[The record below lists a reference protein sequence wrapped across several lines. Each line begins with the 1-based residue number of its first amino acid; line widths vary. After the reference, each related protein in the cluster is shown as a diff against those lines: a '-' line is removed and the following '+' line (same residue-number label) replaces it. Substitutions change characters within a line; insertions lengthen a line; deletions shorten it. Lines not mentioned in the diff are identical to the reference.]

1 MGRAVVRSTRRRCT
15 QIGNLATRR
24 MIRAVGDRAAS
35 ERWCLVT
42 PSPKS
47 RPSGEGANDAVVRI
61 VLSSAATSSRVP
73 DGAPSRW
80 GNVGTIR
87 QRRYRSKFALGLFG
101 ELSRH
106 RLTPPRG
113 PGQVLRIGSNRY
125 AWVAVPR
132 RQLCCRTN
140 HGDRRRVWNP
150 PRLHLSAPIGGSGG
164 HVVTGP
170 VHPRKQ
176 RSSAGPC
183 VEASVSRMIHF
194 ALLRTT
200 GPHYDR
206 PLARRTG
213 EAGE

>member
-15 QIGNLATRR
+15 RIGNLATRR

-42 PSPKS
+42 PSLKS
-47 RPSGEGANDAVVRI
+47 RTSGEGANEAVVRI
-61 VLSSAATSSRVP
+61 VLSSPATSSRVP
-73 DGAPSRW
+73 DGASSRW
-80 GNVGTIR
+80 EVLAPSGNAATEASLPSACSANC
-87 QRRYRSKFALGLFG
+87 QSTAALL
-101 ELSRH
+101 R
-106 RLTPPRG
+106 
-113 PGQVLRIGSNRY
+113 PGQGLRIGLNSY

-150 PRLHLSAPIGGSGG
+150 PHLHLSAPLGGSGG
-164 HVVTGP
+164 YVVAGP